1 MTLPSSGQIAFSDL
15 SNLIPSGDKSTYGYS
30 NSLSWVD
37 SNSKDNIH
45 DMNSMHGRDWYA
57 SSMNG
62 NCNNGNCGVSNCNC
76 GNKNCP
82 NCLNCGAINCSNCDS
97 RPYLQADC
105 NCNCTYNC
113 TQSTHSYDCD
123 CNCFACW

>member
-1 MTLPSSGQIAFSDL
+1 MSLPSQPIGFSDL
-15 SNLIPSGDKSTYGYS
+15 NALIPDSDKSTYSYS
-30 NSLSWVD
+30 SSLNWVGSNTKD
-37 SNSKDNIH
+37 SIY
-45 DMNSMHGRDWYA
+45 DMYHMENRNWYP

-62 NCNNGNCGVSNCNC
+62 NCDNGNCSVSNCNC

-82 NCLNCGAINCSNCDS
+82 DCLNCNAINCSNCDT

-113 TQSTHSYDCD
+113 TQSTHSYDCN